1 LAGSASLHIL
11 ANNFLPIIRVLAVRI
26 NLNKDV
32 KMLFEEIELE
42 SESIKLIPLKK
53 EYAKD
58 LAMAS
63 SDGKLWELWFT
74 SVPNQ
79 ETIDDYITH
88 ALIDKNKGTALPFAI
103 LDKKTNK
110 IIGSTRFCNADLD
123 NKRLEIGYTWYSKSY
138 QRSSVNTECKNLL
151 LCHAFETLNAIAV
164 EFRTH
169 WHNQE
174 SRKAIARLGAKQD
187 GVLRNHQKT
196 NGVYRDTV
204 VFSILDSEWA
214 SVQVNLAYKLAKY
227 R

>member
-1 LAGSASLHIL
+1 
-11 ANNFLPIIRVLAVRI
+11 
-26 NLNKDV
+26 
-32 KMLFEEIELE
+32 MLFEEVELE
-42 SESIKLIPLKK
+42 AESIKLIPLKK
-53 EYAKD
+53 EYARD
-58 LAMAS
+58 LAIAS

-79 ETIDDYITH
+79 EKIDDYIAH
-88 ALIDKNKGTALPFAI
+88 ALKEKDKGTALPFVV

-110 IIGSTRFCNADLD
+110 IIGSTRFCNADLV

-138 QRSSVNTECKNLL
+138 QRSSVNTECKSLL
-151 LCHAFETLNAIAV
+151 LRHAFEVLNVIAV

-174 SRKAIARLGAKQD
+174 SRKAIARLGAKED
-187 GVLRNHQKT
+187 GVLRNHQKI

-204 VFSILDSEWA
+204 VFSILDSEWP
-214 SVQVNLAYKLAKY
+214 SVQINLAYKLAKY